1 MNRPKVLNAQNPQMW
16 EDIKGVFDAAS
27 ADPNCRCVLLTGNG
41 RLFTA
46 GIDLQES
53 FISDDVQK
61 GKSGASSDAPRIAA
75 QRAERPD
82 VARRALAQLRGIRAT
97 QSLFNTIEECRVPVV
112 AAIHRACLGA
122 GVDMV
127 CAADIRYCTADATFA
142 IKEVMLGLAA
152 DVGTLQRMPKV
163 MGSESLLRELAFTG
177 RCVTVQLV
185 CHLRC
190 IAHIRA
196 YRRPIARTHRDFTA
210 EEAKEHG
217 FVSRVF
223 TSREEMCQR
232 ALETAQQIAT
242 NSPIAVIGI
251 GDSTLAVPRC
261 FMVACC
267 LIPHQQ
273 PSHVYHTAAGTAVVP
288 PRP

>member
-185 CHLRC
+185 VTCVALHTFVHTDDRSR
-190 IAHIRA
+190 AHTETLPPKRQKS
-196 YRRPIARTHRDFTA
+196 TTS
-210 EEAKEHG
+210 
-217 FVSRVF
+217 SRV
-223 TSREEMCQR
+223 SSH
-232 ALETAQQIAT
+232 LER
-242 NSPIAVIGI
+242 
-251 GDSTLAVPRC
+251 RC
-261 FMVACC
+261 ASE
-267 LIPHQQ
+267 H
-273 PSHVYHTAAGTAVVP
+273 
-288 PRP
+288 